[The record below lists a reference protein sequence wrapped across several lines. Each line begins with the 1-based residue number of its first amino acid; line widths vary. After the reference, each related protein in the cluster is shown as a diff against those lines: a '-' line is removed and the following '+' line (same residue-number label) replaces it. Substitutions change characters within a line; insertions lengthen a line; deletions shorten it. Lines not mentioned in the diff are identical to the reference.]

1 MSFDKT
7 RAMRNAE
14 KFLAQGKIGLAIG
27 EFRQVVA
34 NDPRDFSTMNML
46 GDLYAKNAETTQAVD
61 CYKAV
66 AEHYGKQGFAQKA
79 IAIYNKIA
87 RINPH
92 SLEVMERLAELYREK
107 GSIKESRAQYEQL
120 AAHYERAGRKIEAL
134 AMWKH
139 IAELDPHNA
148 EAFVTIAQGFLA
160 AGSNDDAASAFAE
173 AGRRFSKLGE
183 TENAYSSF
191 DKALNVSAL
200 ERSVLADY
208 IETAFACDKGEL
220 ALEKLRELRIADK
233 HDGELHSL
241 QVDCFV
247 RSGDLQ
253 SAEDSLVELLET
265 DPACFPK
272 LLDLGH
278 LYIAAA
284 NAQAAARVLSMSAEH
299 LLMDGRAEEL
309 KAAVTCVLEQEAE
322 HVDALRM
329 MVRCCSWLKDD
340 TGFRDALSRL
350 AEASRSGGSIDDERW
365 ALSQLVMVAPQN
377 EEYAERLKE
386 INILQGI
393 SDEPQS
399 ESLFDKRFAAKTK
412 VPPVDAAYD
421 VADSPV
427 VTAEFGF
434 DLETFAQD
442 EAEAEI
448 SDPHEGLEMLTP
460 ELPADKLRKEVE
472 SIRFYIESG
481 YVDIASK
488 AIDELAEAYGEIS
501 EVGEL
506 RAMLGEPV
514 AEFVPEQQ
522 VPAAASPREVVL
534 DPGVISGTFDLNDLR
549 NELGLDEAASA
560 TVDDDFETHYN
571 TAVAYQEM
579 YLLEESIKEFQH
591 AISLVEPDDGTR
603 RFFQCANLLGHC
615 FMQLG
620 RPNLAV
626 RWFQRTLENSNISD
640 DERLGIWYELAM
652 AYDADKDREN
662 AAKYFEQVY
671 AENINFRDVSERV
684 NSMIATV

>member
-46 GDLYAKNAETTQAVD
+46 GDLYVKNAETSQAVD

-107 GSIKESRAQYEQL
+107 GSIKESRSQYEQL
-120 AAHYERAGRKIEAL
+120 AAHYERAGKKIEAL

-148 EAFVTIAQGFLA
+148 EAFSTIAQGFLA
-160 AGSNDDAASAFAE
+160 EGSNEEAASAFAE
-173 AGRRFSKLGE
+173 AGRRFAKLGE
-183 TENAYSSF
+183 QDSAYNSF
-191 DKALNVSAL
+191 DKALQVAVPES
-200 ERSVLADY
+200 SVLTEY
-208 IETAFACDKGEL
+208 IEAAFTCNKGDL
-220 ALEKLRELRIADK
+220 ALEKLRELRLADK
-233 HDGELHSL
+233 HNGDLHSL
-241 QVDCFV
+241 QVDCYV

-265 DPACFPK
+265 DPSCFPK

-278 LYIAAA
+278 LYIAST
-284 NAQAAARVLSMSAEH
+284 NPQAAARVLAMAAEH

-309 KAAVTCVLEQEAE
+309 KAAVSSVLEQAAE

-340 TGFRDALSRL
+340 AGFRDALTRL
-350 AEASRSGGSIDDERW
+350 AEAARSGGSIDDERW

-377 EEYAERLKE
+377 EDYAGRLKE

-399 ESLFDKRFAAKTK
+399 ESLFDKRFAAKAK
-412 VPPVDAAYD
+412 VSRSEILNEPAEARAS
-421 VADSPV
+421 ADLSF
-427 VTAEFGF
+427 A
-434 DLETFAQD
+434 LETFAPEETD
-442 EAEAEI
+442 PEI

-481 YVDIASK
+481 YVDIAEK
-488 AIDELAEAYGEIS
+488 AIDELAETYGEIA

-506 RAMLGEPV
+506 RSMLGGPVEEFV
-514 AEFVPEQQ
+514 AEPQ
-522 VPAAASPREVVL
+522 PANVSHEVVL

-626 RWFQRTLENSNISD
+626 RWFQKTLENSNISD

-652 AYDADKDREN
+652 AYDADRDREN

-684 NSMIATV
+684 NSLIATV